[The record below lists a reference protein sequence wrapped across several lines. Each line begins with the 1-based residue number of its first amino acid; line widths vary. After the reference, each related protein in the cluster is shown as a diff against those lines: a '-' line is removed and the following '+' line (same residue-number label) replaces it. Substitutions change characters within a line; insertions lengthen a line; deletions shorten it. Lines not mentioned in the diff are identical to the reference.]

1 MISDHDF
8 LTKVLGSSD
17 EAASEMERWLARHM
31 AREEGW
37 KPAIWTQEFNL
48 TSFHQPQLRGM
59 LDRRKVGRGCTKT
72 LRDVQWDRRQGGMGE
87 TYINLRLKWEVEM
100 DERQWD
106 CSTDHRPML
115 AWLLGDG
122 EAAWTTNFAGE
133 RRPVLDRMV
142 PAAPGEQPSGWDFD
156 EEPHPMHKVATVTCP
171 NDRKLRLLCAAFARL
186 RGFWLRC
193 DQPGIVSGT
202 GFWEP
207 RNRTLGLLEPAV
219 RKSNWWQG
227 RADPNEPQGAPLATV
242 REWANQQQGDG
253 LHSQMA
259 DLVREILGNPHRVAS
274 ALPPEV
280 IRWDGGAIPHMLEAI
295 VRGDDFGALPVLS
308 DALQDAGHGDERV
321 LDHLRGV
328 ESCPECLDGGFPG
341 RVRVA
346 RSREVDMVTKRGR
359 KGATRK
365 QEKHLPAIQAREVFQ
380 EWVECRRCKGSGK
393 VPLRCNHARGCWAMD
408 ALAGLC

>member
-1 MISDHDF
+1 MW
-8 LTKVLGSSD
+8 
-17 EAASEMERWLARHM
+17 E
-31 AREEGW
+31 
-37 KPAIWTQEFNL
+37 QEFNL
-48 TSFHQPQLRGM
+48 TQYQAGSLMGM
-59 LDRRKVGRGCTKT
+59 VNRRKVGKGCTKT
-72 LRDVQWDRRQGGMGE
+72 LRDVQWDRRGGMGE
-87 TYINLRLKWEVEM
+87 EYINLRLKWEVEM

-115 AWLLGDG
+115 AWLLGDKD
-122 EAAWTTNFAGE
+122 ADVPMNAGE
-133 RRPVLDRMV
+133 RRRVLDRIV
-142 PAAPGEQPSGWDFD
+142 LDPDGREPDETQLSGWNI
-156 EEPHPMHKVATVTCP
+156 VQVTCP
-171 NDRKLRLLCAAFARL
+171 SDRKLRLLCAAFARL

-193 DQPGIVSGT
+193 DHPAIVSGT

-227 RADPNEPQGAPLATV
+227 KADHNEPQSAPLATV
-242 REWANQQQGDG
+242 RQWANQQQGDG

-259 DLVREILGNPHRVAS
+259 DLVREVLGNPHRVAS

-280 IRWDGGAIPHMLEAI
+280 VRWDGGAIPHMLEAI
-295 VRGDDFGALPVLS
+295 VRGDDFDALPVLS
-308 DALQDAGHGDERV
+308 DALQDAGHRDGPNASRV

-328 ESCPECLDGGFPG
+328 EGCPECLDGGFPG

-346 RSREVDMVTKRGR
+346 RSREVDMVTQRGR

-365 QEKHLPAIQAREVFQ
+365 REVYQ

-393 VPLRCNHARGCWAMD
+393 VPLRCNHARGCWAID